1 MDNTKDV
8 SNYSRE
14 ECSEWLKN
22 IGQCATGNVQELQ
35 IKNRKFMRYPR
46 LVKCLEE
53 KANKNYKF
61 SCSLDPTDI
70 PPTTA
75 KWCKKDEDLPLI
87 NEDIFKNY
95 CKMKTYGSLGQQEKA
110 IRMLQSRKLSSWCKW
125 LMLSRSCSFVIF
137 KTFPRHWQSNFGTDC
152 DTTVT
157 KMASAV

>member
-35 IKNRKFMRYPR
+35 IKIRKFMRYPR
-46 LVKCLEE
+46 LVKRLED

-87 NEDIFKNY
+87 NEDIFKYILLQN
-95 CKMKTYGSLGQQEKA
+95 EN
-110 IRMLQSRKLSSWCKW
+110 IRLFRSVRK
-125 LMLSRSCSFVIF
+125 SCYRVEI
-137 KTFPRHWQSNFGTDC
+137 
-152 DTTVT
+152 
-157 KMASAV
+157 